1 MYIKSKRFCT
11 ESSFDSTLR
20 KPKKTACGVTSNK
33 VKSFSKNKARSFHNF
48 ELYPIRK
55 IDGALSHQKVCRK
68 DKEVTLI
75 FET

>member
-33 VKSFSKNKARSFHNF
+33 VKSFSKNKA
-48 ELYPIRK
+48 
-55 IDGALSHQKVCRK
+55 SHSIILNYIPFVK
-68 DKEVTLI
+68 
-75 FET
+75 